1 MQLALCN
8 KALEH
13 LPLEAFFELAAEAGF
28 ELVELAPETLRTS
41 LIEPDYS
48 LRVQILQVARAH
60 GLRIIGFNSIFAH
73 TPDLALVTR
82 DRAQRE
88 RSSQMLVALIELT
101 AEWCG
106 PIMVIGSPRQRRR
119 PNGATFDEAAD
130 LFIEGL
136 RAACDRAAERDVAVC
151 LEPLVAELTDF
162 MNDTEE
168 AIAIIQRMNHPALR
182 LVLDV
187 KQMAREGPSFGAL
200 IERGAPWLGHF
211 HANDA
216 NREAPGEGET
226 DFRPILRRLRA
237 AGYDGIVSIEAFAF
251 RGDPAQI
258 LRRSHD
264 YLAECLQA
272 L

>member
-1 MQLALCN
+1 MGN
-8 KALEH
+8 E
-13 LPLEAFFELAAEAGF
+13 
-28 ELVELAPETLRTS
+28 
-41 LIEPDYS
+41 I
-48 LRVQILQVARAH
+48 
-60 GLRIIGFNSIFAH
+60 
-73 TPDLALVTR
+73 
-82 DRAQRE
+82 
-88 RSSQMLVALIELT
+88 
-101 AEWCG
+101 
-106 PIMVIGSPRQRRR
+106 
-119 PNGATFDEAAD
+119 D

-136 RAACDRAAERDVAVC
+136 RTACDRAAERDVAVC